1 MIGGNKPHRDKL
13 TLDLAYEDGR
23 DVDCDTVC
31 AVFDVYRDG
40 TYVLDRIW
48 LMNDIEY
55 VRCEQHVLERA
66 RKYVDAYMRKVT
78 EPSRE
83 ELEAARG

>member
-1 MIGGNKPHRDKL
+1 MSFDRPHRDKM

-23 DVDCDTVC
+23 DVECDTVC

-48 LMNDIEY
+48 LMNDVEHL
-55 VRCEQHVLERA
+55 RCEQHVLERA
-66 RKYVDAYMRKVT
+66 RVYVEGYMK
-78 EPSRE
+78 ECM
-83 ELEAARG
+83 EAGRG

>member
-1 MIGGNKPHRDKL
+1 MSDGNKPHRDKL

-48 LMNDIEY
+48 LMNDVDY
-55 VRCEQHVLERA
+55 VRCEQRVLERA
-66 RKYVDAYMRKVT
+66 RAYVEGYMRK
-78 EPSRE
+78 
-83 ELEAARG
+83 LMEAARG